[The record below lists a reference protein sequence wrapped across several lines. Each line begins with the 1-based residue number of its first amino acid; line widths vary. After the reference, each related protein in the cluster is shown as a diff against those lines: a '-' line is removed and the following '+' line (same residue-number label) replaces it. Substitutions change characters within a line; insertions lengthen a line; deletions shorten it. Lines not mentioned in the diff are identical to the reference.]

1 MNLETMENNDKSSI
15 NDGKTMQ
22 TNGKDAY
29 KWEIPSKWKG
39 D

>member
-22 TNGKDAY
+22 TGGKDAY
-29 KWEIPSKWKG
+29 KWEIPSKRKG